1 MDRGRPCCAAPR
13 SRRLFGARA
22 FAGAHAGLVVADARD
37 RTPLY
42 ARLPDDDFV
51 PASTLKLVVGSAAL
65 AKLGSGFRFR
75 TTALLAP
82 GGTSPGS
89 VAEVVLHGGGDPFL
103 DGADLDAAAAAVVA
117 AGARTVV
124 ATPGV
129 VADSTLF
136 DDERYPPGWV
146 WDDFPYDYAA
156 AVVTATSF
164 DENAVHLTVTAGDGA
179 GAPVSVDAGRWGTFR
194 TGAPATCD
202 AGAPL
207 PLVVD
212 AVTAAPATESTIDAA
227 RSAQG
232 CVAVTGALAPRGA
245 DEVDAAVPHP
255 ETLAGAVLL
264 DALRGRGV
272 AVSGYGTGAAPAAS
286 RVVWTHD
293 SDALPAL
300 VARMWLPSDNLLAE
314 LLLKS
319 LGVLQAGTPGTTANG
334 ALLESQYLA
343 SLGIDPATISLR
355 DGSGLSIYD
364 RITPRDLVT
373 LLEDDW
379 VSPNRGAVRRGAP
392 GRGHARNAARFVR
405 RSPAAG
411 RVFAKSG
418 SMTHVRALADSSR
431 PERTGRSPLR

>member
-1 MDRGRPCCAAPR
+1 M
-13 SRRLFGARA
+13 
-22 FAGAHAGLVVADARD
+22 
-37 RTPLY
+37 
-42 ARLPDDDFV
+42 

-156 AVVTATSF
+156 VVTATSF

-245 DEVDAAVPHP
+245 DEVDAAVPNP

-319 LGVLQAGTPGTTANG
+319 LGVLQAGAPGTTANG
-334 ALLESQYLA
+334 AALELHYLA
-343 SLGIDPATISLR
+343 SLGIDPAGVSLR

-373 LLEDDW
+373 LLGDDW
-379 VSPNRGAVRRGAP
+379 NSPNRGAVLAALPVAGVRGTLRDSFA
-392 GRGHARNAARFVR
+392 GT
-405 RSPAAG
+405 PAAG

-418 SMTHVRALADSSR
+418 SMTHVRALAGFIATRTHGTVAFALMVDDYVGEAGPLDTAR
-431 PERTGRSPLR
+431 AAIVERLTGS